1 MTEEEYN
8 KLVEEVGRSEA
19 NRQRR
24 AAERGAKRK
33 TREARRKARGDYNEA
48 TTGSRIRS
56 NGKDLNNPLGNDFLM
71 DAMQEMYRLQG
82 EADEARY
89 RRSNIKPD
97 FGSGGLDYLAKN
109 YNPAA
114 NPYDRR
120 SPNYIDPQARAAS
133 AVAEAKEL
141 QRARAE
147 QRQMD
152 LERYG
157 TTTDGEITNYYSNP
171 LSPSEGPD
179 FTVINIPEQYGGGM
193 AYGGSE
199 NLIKID
205 PNRELPTG
213 SGIPMSALEAFSTD
227 KLENNIYAPE
237 DRSSPSSMDANDA
250 RRFMVQ
256 ESIKDRIKDF
266 YETPRELRPVLE
278 PEPVLNVMEPMEPME
293 TPVVGEVFPPA
304 PALIP
309 KPVTRE
315 KLFQPAAD
323 YMEDAGPL
331 LDNPI
336 SRDALDTPEVF
347 LGALAGI
354 NDLFNSY
361 IANPLMYLFTG
372 KEQFTGDETKDAVF
386 NLFNPRVD

>member
-24 AAERGAKRK
+24 AAERKAKK
-33 TREARRKARGDYNEA
+33 GTREAKRKARGDYNEA

-56 NGKDLNNPLGNDFLM
+56 NGEDLNNPLANDLFKDRM
-71 DAMQEMYRLQG
+71 EEMYRLQG

-133 AVAEAKEL
+133 AVAETKEL

-157 TTTDGEITNYYSNP
+157 RTTDGDITSYYSNP
-171 LSPSEGPD
+171 LDTSEGPD
-179 FTVINIPEQYGGGM
+179 FTVASIPDQYGGGM
-193 AYGGSE
+193 AYGGDE
-199 NLIKID
+199 NIIRID

-213 SGIPMSALEAFSTD
+213 SGIPMNALEAFMTD

-237 DRSSPSSMDANDA
+237 DRSNVNSMDANDA
-250 RRFMVQ
+250 RSFMVQ
-256 ESIKDRIKDF
+256 ESIKNKIKDF
-266 YETPRELRPVLE
+266 YKTPRELRSVS
-278 PEPVLNVMEPMEPME
+278 EPVPNVMEPMEPS
-293 TPVVGEVFPPA
+293 VVSEVFPPA

-309 KPVTRE
+309 EPVTRE
-315 KLFQPAAD
+315 KLLQPAED

-336 SRDALDTPEVF
+336 SKDALDTPEVL

-354 NDLFNSY
+354 NDLVNSY

-372 KEQFTGDETKDAVF
+372 EKQFTGDETKDALF

>member
-24 AAERGAKRK
+24 AAARKAKRDTRGAK
-33 TREARRKARGDYNEA
+33 RKARGDYNEI
-48 TTGSRIRS
+48 TSGSRIRS
-56 NGKDLNNPLGNDFLM
+56 NGEDLNNPLANDLFK
-71 DAMQEMYRLQG
+71 DRMQEMYRLQR

-89 RRSNIKPD
+89 RQSNIKPD
-97 FGSGGLDYLAKN
+97 FGSNGLDYLKKN
-109 YNPAA
+109 YDPAK
-114 NPYDRR
+114 NPYDPKN
-120 SPNYIDPQARAAS
+120 PNYVSPQAKAAS
-133 AVAEAKEL
+133 AVAELREL
-141 QRARAE
+141 QRHRAE

-157 TTTDGEITNYYSNP
+157 RTIDGDTTRYYSNP
-171 LSPSEGPD
+171 LDTSDGPD
-179 FTVINIPEQYGGGM
+179 FTTISIPEQYGGGT
-193 AYGGSE
+193 AFGSSE
-199 NLIKID
+199 PLIRID
-205 PNRELPTG
+205 PNRKLPTG
-213 SGIPMSALEAFSTD
+213 SGVPMSALEAFATD

-237 DRSSPSSMDANDA
+237 NRSSPYSMDANDA
-250 RRFMVQ
+250 RSFMVE

-266 YETPRELRPVLE
+266 YETPRDLRPV
-278 PEPVLNVMEPMEPME
+278 PEPVPNVMEPME
-293 TPVVGEVFPPA
+293 TPVVSEVFPPA

-372 KEQFTGDETKDAVF
+372 EKQFTGDETKDAVF